1 MKKNIGI
8 VFLMVVIA
16 ALIIK
21 IFWFPVEKET
31 IVEIPK
37 EAKEAVSADVKNI
50 NSNIDAKGFGH
61 AVMQD
66 KENVIGST
74 SQLTDSSK
82 REVDSVKRL
91 LKIKDKQLVE
101 WIQYATTLEG
111 KKLPAAKTDTGF
123 FFRDKYAQIEFI
135 RPKDTLSKEY
145 FNFKYNAEINYA
157 EYYKKDWF
165 LGRKKHYIDFWIA
178 DTRATV
184 NGVKRVK
191 IQPKQDK
198 VKVDVNASGFYTDRL
213 NLGVDGGVTVGRTRL
228 GGGYY
233 YDMVDRQWKPLVSVK
248 FRLLEF

>member
-1 MKKNIGI
+1 MKKNFGI
-8 VFLMVVIA
+8 VFLIAVIV

-21 IFWFPVEKET
+21 IFWFPTEREV
-31 IVEIPK
+31 IVEIPI

-50 NSNIDAKGFGH
+50 KKGLDENGFEH
-61 AVMQD
+61 SVMKD
-66 KENVIGST
+66 KENVVGSLN
-74 SQLTDSSK
+74 QLTDTSK
-82 REVDSVKRL
+82 MEVDSVKRL
-91 LKIKDKQLVE
+91 LKLKDKELLE
-101 WIQYATTLEG
+101 WIQYAASLEG

-135 RPKDTLSKEY
+135 KPKDTLSKEY

-191 IQPKQDK
+191 IEPKQDK
-198 VKVDVNASGFYTDRL
+198 IKVDVNASGFYTDKL
-213 NLGVDGGVTVGRTRL
+213 NLGVDGGITVGRTRL
-228 GGGYY
+228 GGGYF
-233 YDMVDRQWKPLVSVK
+233 YDMLDRQWKPLVSVK
-248 FRLLEF
+248 FNLLEF